1 MNPTRFRAT
10 VLDTEFVPKL
20 DKNLSSPTQCGLQV
34 QALRLRL
41 AVTHAQPETE
51 PTEGE
56 WYALY
61 EPGYPDIVVDLFV
74 GYTPGKIHLWAG
86 SGDHRFGGSY
96 DFDLAAATEVWV
108 WSVRDTPR
116 IKYERYSGP
125 RRSSRATGS
134 RALHQFSFPA
144 VFQRVEQLP
153 VTQPFPMEC
162 VPVPLP
168 LPV

>member
-1 MNPTRFRAT
+1 MNRTRFRAT

-20 DKNLSSPTQCGLQV
+20 DKNLSSSTQCGLDV

-41 AVTHAQPETE
+41 SVTHAQPETE

-56 WYALY
+56 WYVVN
-61 EPGYPDIVVDLFV
+61 EPGYPDLIVDLFV

-86 SGDHRFGGSY
+86 SDEHRFGGSY
-96 DFDLAAATEVWV
+96 DFDLAAPAEMWV
-108 WSVRDTPR
+108 WSVKDTPR
-116 IKYERYSGP
+116 VKYASYNSP
-125 RRSSRATGS
+125 RRTSRATGS
-134 RALHQFSFPA
+134 RVLHQFSFPA
-144 VFQRVEQLP
+144 VLQRVVHITP
-153 VTQPFPMEC
+153 PHPMEC